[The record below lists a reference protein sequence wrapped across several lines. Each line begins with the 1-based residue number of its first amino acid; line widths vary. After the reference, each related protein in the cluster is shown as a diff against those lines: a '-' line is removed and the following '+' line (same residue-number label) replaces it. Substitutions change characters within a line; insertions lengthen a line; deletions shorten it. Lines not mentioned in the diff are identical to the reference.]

1 LSVSRWAGA
10 ATLGL
15 FLDAFRSIPLI
26 IQLILFFN
34 FFPIIG
40 FPLNPFAAGTFV
52 LVLYTSALVAAVA
65 RGGIEAVPVTTRRA
79 GRSLGLTYWQDM
91 RYIVW
96 PIGLR
101 AVLPAWAGVAL
112 GVLKDSA
119 LVSVLG
125 YVEPGLG
132 ARLCRAVTRLADPDH
147 PDPGAVRDS
156 DGRGPVLLRPV
167 VPHLPGDGAARA
179 QVAAMI
185 EVKDVHKAFGDLQ
198 VLKGVTLDVSNGE
211 VISVIGASGSGKS
224 TLLYCINGLEPIQSG
239 QILVDGTDVHA
250 KDTNVNKLRTGLG
263 MVFQQYNS
271 FPHLTTLENVAL
283 APRIVLKKSKDEARE
298 IASKK
303 LDHVG
308 LGDKLEVY
316 PNKLSGGQ
324 QQRLAIARA
333 LAMGPNYMLF
343 DEVTSALDPELVGEV
358 LDALRMLSDE
368 GMTMILVTHEIGF
381 ARDVSDR
388 VAYFH
393 EGVIEEI
400 GPPSQVILDP
410 QSERTRKFLSAVR

>member
-1 LSVSRWAGA
+1 
-10 ATLGL
+10 
-15 FLDAFRSIPLI
+15 
-26 IQLILFFN
+26 
-34 FFPIIG
+34 
-40 FPLNPFAAGTFV
+40 
-52 LVLYTSALVAAVA
+52 
-65 RGGIEAVPVTTRRA
+65 
-79 GRSLGLTYWQDM
+79 
-91 RYIVW
+91 
-96 PIGLR
+96 
-101 AVLPAWAGVAL
+101 
-112 GVLKDSA
+112 
-119 LVSVLG
+119 
-125 YVEPGLG
+125 
-132 ARLCRAVTRLADPDH
+132 
-147 PDPGAVRDS
+147 
-156 DGRGPVLLRPV
+156 
-167 VPHLPGDGAARA
+167 
-179 QVAAMI
+179 MI
-185 EVKDVHKAFGDLQ
+185 EIKDVHKAFGDLQ

-250 KDTNVNKLRTGLG
+250 KETNVNKLRTGLG

-298 IASKK
+298 IARKK

-333 LAMGPNYMLF
+333 LAMEPHYMLF